1 MKKGKF
7 QNGTH
12 FRGGKVIAALLAVV
26 LLVGATIGGTIAW
39 LTASTEKVENTF
51 TVGNIDIA
59 LTETTEDYKMIP
71 GYTIDK
77 DPVVTVEAGSEA
89 CLVFVKV
96 EEDGFCSVQE
106 EESMPVEHKFDSFL
120 EYGIAAGWTRLEKDV
135 NGADIDELIF
145 YREQPALTAEGA
157 EDAAY
162 YVLACKEDP
171 ADPECTGCVKVKDT
185 VTKEMMDALS
195 NNDATAPKLT
205 FTAYAVQ
212 LYKSNG
218 VEFTPAD
225 AWAQVKPAKQEG

>member
-51 TVGNIDIA
+51 TVGNIDIT

-77 DPVVTVEAGSEA
+77 DPVVTVKEGSED
-89 CLVFVKV
+89 CWVFVKV
-96 EEDGFCSVQE
+96 EESKNLKDYIQYEVDSSNWTKLEGVQGLLPTE
-106 EESMPVEHKFDSFL
+106 EV
-120 EYGIAAGWTRLEKDV
+120 YYCYAKDIT
-135 NGADIDELIF
+135 ADRAIK
-145 YREQPALTAEGA
+145 
-157 EDAAY
+157 
-162 YVLACKEDP
+162 VLKDNQ
-171 ADPECTGCVKVKDT
+171 VQVLDT
-185 VTKEMMDALS
+185 VTKEMMDSITGDNRPLP
-195 NNDATAPKLT
+195 NLT

-212 LYKSNG
+212 YYSSNN
-218 VEFTPAD
+218 TPFDVAE
-225 AWAQVKPAKQEG
+225 AWKQVKG

>member
-51 TVGNIDIA
+51 TVGNIDIT

-77 DPVVTVEAGSEA
+77 DPVVTVLKNSED
-89 CLVFVKV
+89 CWVFVKV
-96 EEDGFCSVQE
+96 EESNDLKDYIQYEVDSSNWTKLEGEEGVWYTKYESRDDTDIGIKVLQNNQVQ
-106 EESMPVEHKFDSFL
+106 
-120 EYGIAAGWTRLEKDV
+120 
-135 NGADIDELIF
+135 
-145 YREQPALTAEGA
+145 
-157 EDAAY
+157 
-162 YVLACKEDP
+162 VL
-171 ADPECTGCVKVKDT
+171 DT
-185 VTKEMMDALS
+185 VTKEMMDALDGV
-195 NNDATAPKLT
+195 DADGKTDTADAKAEIAARPKLT

-212 LYKSNG
+212 YYSSNN
-218 VEFTPAD
+218 TPFDVAE
-225 AWAQVKPAKQEG
+225 AWKQVKG

>member
-77 DPVVTVEAGSEA
+77 DPVVTVKANSEDCWVFIKVAKSGGDITVGGSTY
-89 CLVFVKV
+89 
-96 EEDGFCSVQE
+96 S
-106 EESMPVEHKFDSFL
+106 FDSFITYNIDPNNWTKL
-120 EYGIAAGWTRLEKDV
+120 E
-135 NGADIDELIF
+135 N
-145 YREQPALTAEGA
+145 AEGIQA
-157 EDAAY
+157 NEEVY
-162 YVLACKEDP
+162 YCCAKDITADRAIKVLQNNQ
-171 ADPECTGCVKVKDT
+171 VQVKDT
-185 VTKEMMDALS
+185 VTKQMMDDLTKS
-195 NNDATAPKLT
+195 GKNPKLT

-218 VEFTPAD
+218 VEFTPAE
-225 AWAQVKPAKQEG
+225 AWAKANSTTEG